1 MALDT
6 INKKNIPIFIEY
18 TYESKVDNKIRDK
31 FEKNIDTNLLKILKN
46 LSYVYKDTFTKKERI
61 SNVRNTSLDMKAIDE
76 ESKMDNLHLYLK
88 TAQYYRRLKRFSNN
102 LNKIVTIKPDA
113 VDPEVQENKE
123 IDKNIAEIVDTVN
136 EFVHKKCGNY
146 QDKYVLVGVLDDQCI
161 FYDTKNDT
169 LVDSRMIDGFHN
181 EMEYSNPN
189 IDNTSDSETED
200 TQKTKKSKPNHDPS
214 IYSSTDDS
222 INPISGRTTR
232 SKSDAVDPADDDAAV
247 DPADDA
253 DPAAAADDDDAVDPA
268 DVDADVDAVPAAAD
282 ADDVNTEKDDING
295 EIIEILGKLNKISDS
310 LENKDLRDAVDKLGE
325 TFREFSSTD
334 ENKPKRRVSFEGDKV
349 VHDFKKNDTVIYNE
363 NGDEKTASI
372 VAIHYDDPPN
382 PYYTIRMR
390 DTGEEPREKQ
400 TVAAKL
406 RKIETKKN

>member
-214 IYSSTDDS
+214 IYSSTMGDGRGNYSHYPSEGTPYARHVNTDDGS
-222 INPISGRTTR
+222 RR
-232 SKSDAVDPADDDAAV
+232 SPDGSLPPDGSRRSPDGSLPPDGE
-247 DPADDA
+247 
-253 DPAAAADDDDAVDPA
+253 
-268 DVDADVDAVPAAAD
+268 
-282 ADDVNTEKDDING
+282 DVNTEKD
-295 EIIEILGKLNKISDS
+295 EIKKEISDILGKLNKISDS
-310 LENKDLRDAVDKLGE
+310 LENENLKYAVDKLGK
-325 TFREFSSTD
+325 TFGEFSSTD
-334 ENKPKRRVSFEGDKV
+334 ENKPKRRVSFEDDEV
-349 VHDFKKNDTVIYNE
+349 VHDFNKHEEVIYTRNRDKKE
-363 NGDEKTASI
+363 YNAKIIA
-372 VAIHYDDPPN
+372 VHHDDAPN
-382 PYYTIRMR
+382 TYYTIQIL
-390 DTGEEPREKQ
+390 DDDWHEESNFKQ
-400 TVAAKL
+400 TVPAQL
-406 RKIETKKN
+406 RKKI

>member
-6 INKKNIPIFIEY
+6 MNIKKIPIFIEY

-31 FEKNIDTNLLKILKN
+31 FEKNIDTYLLNILKN

-61 SNVRNTSLDMKAIDE
+61 SNVRNTSLDMKAINE

-169 LVDSRMIDGFHN
+169 LVDRDHTFLCSGFMFIKSSEKTIDLFDPKKVEKYAKPGWG
-181 EMEYSNPN
+181 
-189 IDNTSDSETED
+189 D
-200 TQKTKKSKPNHDPS
+200 QKY
-214 IYSSTDDS
+214 I
-222 INPISGRTTR
+222 
-232 SKSDAVDPADDDAAV
+232 
-247 DPADDA
+247 
-253 DPAAAADDDDAVDPA
+253 
-268 DVDADVDAVPAAAD
+268 
-282 ADDVNTEKDDING
+282 
-295 EIIEILGKLNKISDS
+295 NKIICKMCIDERCNSCFCLD
-310 LENKDLRDAVDKLGE
+310 R
-325 TFREFSSTD
+325 SSS
-334 ENKPKRRVSFEGDKV
+334 V
-349 VHDFKKNDTVIYNE
+349 
-363 NGDEKTASI
+363 
-372 VAIHYDDPPN
+372 
-382 PYYTIRMR
+382 M
-390 DTGEEPREKQ
+390 
-400 TVAAKL
+400 
-406 RKIETKKN
+406 